1 MRRSFLAVLLITSL
15 GVIATPAQ
23 SEVVSADTKM
33 TLVKTITGD
42 ISPKSVRSSGSGLV
56 SAHNMMYRHSVTIY
70 DANTFELVST
80 VPDSVQ
86 LSKYGYSKY
95 SSIYKGSPVEGAY
108 SPDGKYLYV
117 TNYAMYG
124 KGFNREGHDICSPA
138 SGYDTSFLYRVNLA
152 KYEIDNVYPVGSVP
166 KVVEV
171 TPDNKFVLVSNWC
184 SYDLT
189 VISIAS
195 QKVVKTI
202 KIGRYPRGIAVSN
215 DSKFAYVAEMGGNQI
230 HVIDLEDF
238 SKTYIPIGSNPRA
251 IVLSPDNKFVLVSN
265 WCSYDLKVISVDSQK
280 VVKTVKIGRYPRGI
294 AVSND
299 SKFAYVAEMGGNQIH
314 VINLEDFSKTYIP
327 IGSNPRAI
335 VLSPDNSMMY
345 VTMNLSGKVAS
356 WDLINNKAGKSVKT
370 GKAARSLAISSDG
383 TALFVV
389 NFVSDTIS
397 KVRTSD
403 MKVFQ
408 SIKACNEPIGITY
421 DSPTSRTWVACYG
434 GAIKIFDNK

>member
-33 TLVKTITGD
+33 SLVKTITGN

-117 TNYAMYG
+117 TNYAIYG

-230 HVIDLEDF
+230 HVI
-238 SKTYIPIGSNPRA
+238 
-251 IVLSPDNKFVLVSN
+251 
-265 WCSYDLKVISVDSQK
+265 
-280 VVKTVKIGRYPRGI
+280 
-294 AVSND
+294 
-299 SKFAYVAEMGGNQIH
+299 
-314 VINLEDFSKTYIP
+314 NLEDFSKTYIP

-389 NFVSDTIS
+389 NFVSNTIS

-434 GAIKIFDNK
+434 GAIKIYDNK

>member
-33 TLVKTITGD
+33 SLVKTITGN

-86 LSKYGYSKY
+86 LSNYGYSKY

-184 SYDLT
+184 SYDLK

-195 QKVVKTI
+195 QKVIKTI

-215 DSKFAYVAEMGGNQI
+215 DSKFAYVAEMGG
-230 HVIDLEDF
+230 
-238 SKTYIPIGSNPRA
+238 SR
-251 IVLSPDNKFVLVSN
+251 
-265 WCSYDLKVISVDSQK
+265 
-280 VVKTVKIGRYPRGI
+280 
-294 AVSND
+294 
-299 SKFAYVAEMGGNQIH
+299 IH
-314 VINLEDFSKTYIP
+314 VINLEDFSITYIP

-389 NFVSDTIS
+389 NFVSNTIS

-434 GAIKIFDNK
+434 GAIKIYDNK

>member
-1 MRRSFLAVLLITSL
+1 MPRSFLAVLLITSL

-33 TLVKTITGD
+33 SLVKTITGN

-230 HVIDLEDF
+230 HVI
-238 SKTYIPIGSNPRA
+238 
-251 IVLSPDNKFVLVSN
+251 
-265 WCSYDLKVISVDSQK
+265 
-280 VVKTVKIGRYPRGI
+280 
-294 AVSND
+294 
-299 SKFAYVAEMGGNQIH
+299 
-314 VINLEDFSKTYIP
+314 NLEDFSKTYIP

-389 NFVSDTIS
+389 NFVSNTIS

>member
-1 MRRSFLAVLLITSL
+1 MRRSYLAVLLITSL

-33 TLVKTITGD
+33 SLVKTITGN

-230 HVIDLEDF
+230 HVI
-238 SKTYIPIGSNPRA
+238 
-251 IVLSPDNKFVLVSN
+251 
-265 WCSYDLKVISVDSQK
+265 
-280 VVKTVKIGRYPRGI
+280 
-294 AVSND
+294 
-299 SKFAYVAEMGGNQIH
+299 
-314 VINLEDFSKTYIP
+314 NLEDFSKTYIP

-389 NFVSDTIS
+389 NFVSNTIS

-434 GAIKIFDNK
+434 GAIKIYDNK